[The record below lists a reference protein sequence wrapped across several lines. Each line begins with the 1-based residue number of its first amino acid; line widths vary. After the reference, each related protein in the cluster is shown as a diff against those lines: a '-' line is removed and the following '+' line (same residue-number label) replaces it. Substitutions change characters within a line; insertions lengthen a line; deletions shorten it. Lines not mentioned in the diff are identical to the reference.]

1 MENPE
6 RTPASGLP
14 IAHRGLRHLAL
25 RVRDVAAARKFYSD
39 VFGMRPLWEPDAE
52 TAYLSSGRDNLALH
66 AHAEAAQGSDA
77 HRALDHLGFL
87 VATPAEVYAAAAAA
101 RAAGVRIL
109 QEAREHRDG
118 SHSFYIADPDG
129 NVVQIL
135 FEPNISP
142 LL

>member
-1 MENPE
+1 MENSE
-6 RTPASGLP
+6 RMPASGLP

-25 RVRDVAAARKFYSD
+25 RVRDVAAARKFYGD
-39 VFGMRPLWEPDAE
+39 VFGMRPLWEPDAK

-66 AHAEAAQGSDA
+66 AREETAPGSGGD
-77 HRALDHLGFL
+77 RALDHLGFV

-118 SHSFYIADPDG
+118 SHSFYVADPDD